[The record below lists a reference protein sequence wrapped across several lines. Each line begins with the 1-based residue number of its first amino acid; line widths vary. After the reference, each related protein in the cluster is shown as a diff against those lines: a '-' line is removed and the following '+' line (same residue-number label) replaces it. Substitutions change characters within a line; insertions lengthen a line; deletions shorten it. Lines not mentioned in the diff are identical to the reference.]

1 VDIDLL
7 TRINNVI
14 VDGTRAY
21 GPGFAEA
28 LSVEA
33 LRREAQEYRFVHC
46 LRVRPSEDIGRLA
59 NDHLKRG
66 RLRGDPIL
74 TKRLFKLLDL
84 GLESEADLA
93 SYLLFDGPFCRRLI
107 EMGRADA
114 QARKD
119 ELLEFF
125 RDAEEQDGGGSEEP
139 PESVDHRDMDSL
151 GP

>member
-1 VDIDLL
+1 LL
-7 TRINNVI
+7 MRINSVI

-28 LSVEA
+28 LSADARRRRA
-33 LRREAQEYRFVHC
+33 LEYRFVRC
-46 LRVRPSEDIGRLA
+46 MRIRPSEDIGRLA

-74 TKRLFKLLDL
+74 TKRLFKAIDL
-84 GLESEADLA
+84 GVENEADLA

-114 QARKD
+114 QARKE
-119 ELLEFF
+119 ELLDFF
-125 RDAEEQDGGGSEEP
+125 RDVSA
-139 PESVDHRDMDSL
+139 
-151 GP
+151 